1 LAGNGKNYFYQNK
14 IIMHRSLLLALI
26 TLFIFS
32 CQSKPTT
39 EKKDTPAYPKEGF
52 VSSAHPLATQ
62 AGLEILQKGG
72 NAFDAAVAVAAAL
85 NVVEPMMSG
94 MGGYGTILVYDAAN
108 KKVRFLDSSGKIPF
122 NMNSDLMRPPTPDY
136 LENRRGAKSV
146 STPGNVNAWDAM
158 SSAYGQLEWRQL
170 FDPAIQLAKEG
181 FPVSERLA
189 FWIDRA
195 FQDFPEH
202 AQRIFGK
209 NGAPIKEGEILLQT
223 DLAHS
228 FQQLQEKGRA
238 YFYEGELAQIIA
250 ATMKEK
256 GSFLA
261 LEDLQKDQAEW
272 WEPIQINY
280 KGFDVFTASPPANS
294 FPALIRLGM
303 MEQLADKQL
312 EHNSTE
318 YLHYY
323 AEVTKHAFWCRL
335 RYAGDPEVAPPPLD
349 SLLSEAYL
357 KEQTAAI
364 DPNQASVFSPPE
376 YAAPEGRNTTHFVV
390 ADRQGNI
397 VSATQTLGN
406 LFGSKIMPE
415 GTGIWFN
422 NSLAYCTY
430 EPKGNP
436 MDAIPGQRKLSG
448 DCPVI
453 IFKDQRPV
461 YALGTPGGHT
471 IPQTVPQMIMNL
483 IDFGMNIDEA
493 IQAPRISFVEPNI
506 IAVENGVSNKV
517 FKDMENLGHEV
528 ERTRALGNAHGISLK
543 YENGQFAGF
552 EGGADKRGEGSAEGF

>member
-1 LAGNGKNYFYQNK
+1 MQRH
-14 IIMHRSLLLALI
+14 ILLAI
-26 TLFIFS
+26 ICLFILS
-32 CQSKPTT
+32 CQPKPENNENIPST
-39 EKKDTPAYPKEGF
+39 YPQEGF

-62 AGLEILQKGG
+62 AGLDILKKGG

-94 MGGYGTILVYDAAN
+94 MGGYGTILVYDAAT

-122 NMNSDLMRPPTPDY
+122 NMNSDLMRPPTPNY
-136 LENRRGAKSV
+136 QENRRGAKSV

-158 SSAYGQLEWRQL
+158 SKEYGQLSWPEL
-170 FDPAIQLAKEG
+170 FEPAIQLAEEG

-202 AQRIFGK
+202 AQNIFGK
-209 NGAPIKEGEILLQT
+209 NGVPLKEGDTLTQT

-250 ATMKEK
+250 ATMEEK

-303 MEQLADKQL
+303 MERLDNQQL

-318 YLHYY
+318 YLHHY

-335 RYAGDPEVAPPPLD
+335 RYAGDPDIAPPPLD
-349 SLLSEAYL
+349 RLLSEAYL
-357 KEQTAAI
+357 EEQTAAI
-364 DPNQASVFSPPE
+364 DPNQASVFSPPK

-390 ADRQGNI
+390 ADQQGNI

-453 IFKDQRPV
+453 IFKDQVPV
-461 YALGTPGGHT
+461 HALGTPGGHT

-483 IDFGMNIDEA
+483 IDFGMSIDEA

-506 IAVENGVSNKV
+506 IAVEEGVSDKV
-517 FKDMENLGHEV
+517 FNSLKKMGHEV
-528 ERTRALGNAHGISLK
+528 ERTRALGNAHGLSLK
-543 YENGQFAGF
+543 YKNGQFVGF
-552 EGGADKRGEGSAEGF
+552 EGGADKRGEGSAAGY

>member
-1 LAGNGKNYFYQNK
+1 MQRCLFFLV
-14 IIMHRSLLLALI
+14 LLF
-26 TLFIFS
+26 LFFS
-32 CQSKPTT
+32 CNS
-39 EKKDTPAYPKEGF
+39 TPKIDEQQPVNLPKEGF

-94 MGGYGTILVYDAAN
+94 MGGYGTILVYDASS

-122 NMNSDLMRPPTPDY
+122 NMNSDLMRPPTPEY
-136 LENRRGAKSV
+136 EENRRGAKSV

-158 SSAYGQLEWRQL
+158 SKEYGQLSWQEL
-170 FDPAIQLAKEG
+170 FDPAIQLAEEG
-181 FPVSERLA
+181 FTVSERLA
-189 FWIDRA
+189 NMIGYA
-195 FQDFPEH
+195 FEDFPEH
-202 AQRIFGK
+202 AQDIFGK
-209 NGAPIKEGEILLQT
+209 NGKPLKKGEQLVQG

-228 FQQLQEKGRA
+228 LEQLKEKGRA

-250 ATMKEK
+250 GTMQEKE
-256 GSFLA
+256 SFLA
-261 LEDLQKDQAEW
+261 LEDLQKDKAEW
-272 WEPIQINY
+272 WEPIQVNY
-280 KGFDVFTASPPANS
+280 KGYDVFTASPPANS

-303 MEQLADKQL
+303 MQKLDNKDLA
-312 EHNSTE
+312 HNSTE

-323 AEVTKHAFWCRL
+323 AEITKHAFWCRL
-335 RYAGDPEVAPPPLD
+335 RYAGDPEIAPPPLEK
-349 SLLSEAYL
+349 LLSDNYL
-357 KEQTAAI
+357 AEQVAGI
-364 DPNQASVFSPPE
+364 DPQQASVFSPPA
-376 YAAPEGRNTTHFVV
+376 YSAPEGRNTTHFVV
-390 ADRQGNI
+390 ADKEGNI

-453 IFKDQRPV
+453 IFKDQAPV

-483 IDFGMNIDEA
+483 IDFNMSIDEA
-493 IQAPRISFVEPNI
+493 IQAARISFVEPNI
-506 IAVENGVSNKV
+506 IALENDIPEDT
-517 FKDMENLGHEV
+517 FKELKTLGHEV
-528 ERTRALGNAHGISLK
+528 QRTRALGNAHGISLK

-552 EGGADKRGEGSAEGF
+552 EGAADSRGEGSAEGY